1 MWHSVLCNVQLNLS
15 AVQYVMCNMVWRGP
29 SITEFN
35 VVCVDQIIEVFRVWC
50 GGVWRS
56 ACTRCGVGTL
66 LYVERISRWCAL
78 SKFTNS
84 LLIVWCG
91 VVRVWCWAHWV
102 SWCVAWGRVYTV
114 ERISRWCALPSSPA
128 VGARA
133 TTLPTLV
140 SGSSSSSSILF
151 LSSSF

>member
-56 ACTRCGVGTL
+56 ACTRCGVG
-66 LYVERISRWCAL
+66 
-78 SKFTNS
+78 NS
-84 LLIVWCG
+84 TVCG
-91 VVRVWCWAHWV
+91 EDFEVVCIEQ
-102 SWCVAWGRVYTV
+102 VY
-114 ERISRWCALPSSPA
+114 
-128 VGARA
+128 
-133 TTLPTLV
+133 
-140 SGSSSSSSILF
+140 
-151 LSSSF
+151 